1 MNLRKAQKPISE
13 MTADELGRLFP
24 ISLSDHDPAWKD
36 SFEAEKR
43 LIEELTGVENI
54 VRISH
59 VGSTSVPGIKAK
71 PIIDILFEVA
81 EFFDK
86 TAFIK
91 RFVDAGYNYIPQPKN
106 SAPHIMLVKGYTD
119 SGFAGQVF
127 HIHVR
132 FSGDWEEIKFCEYMR
147 QHLEI
152 AKEYEQLK
160 IELAQIHKYN
170 RENYTNAKTDFITKI
185 NEIIR
190 SRET

>member
-1 MNLRKAQKPISE
+1 MQKPISE

-24 ISLSDHDPAWKD
+24 ISLSDHDPAWKER
-36 SFEAEKR
+36 FEDEKR
-43 LIEELTGVENI
+43 LIEELTGLENI
-54 VRISH
+54 VRITH

-71 PIIDILFEVA
+71 PIIDIMLEVV

-86 TAFIK
+86 TAFVK
-91 RFVDAGYNYIPQPKN
+91 RFVDAGYNYIPKPEN
-106 SAPHIMLVKGYTD
+106 HAPHIMLVKGYTD
-119 SGFAGQVF
+119 SGFAGQTF

-132 FSGDWEEIKFCEYMR
+132 FSGDWEEIKFCEYLR
-147 QHLEI
+147 QHPEI

-190 SRET
+190 RKEQ

>member
-1 MNLRKAQKPISE
+1 MKKPLSE

-24 ISLSDHDPAWKD
+24 ISLSDHDPAWKGL
-36 SFEAEKR
+36 FESEKR

-54 VRISH
+54 VRITH
-59 VGSTSVPGIKAK
+59 VGSTSVSGIKAK
-71 PIIDILFEVA
+71 PIIDILLEVV

-86 TAFIK
+86 RAFIK

-132 FSGDWEEIKFCEYMR
+132 FSGEWEEIKFCKYLR
-147 QHLEI
+147 QHPEI

-160 IELAQIHKYN
+160 VELAQIHKYN